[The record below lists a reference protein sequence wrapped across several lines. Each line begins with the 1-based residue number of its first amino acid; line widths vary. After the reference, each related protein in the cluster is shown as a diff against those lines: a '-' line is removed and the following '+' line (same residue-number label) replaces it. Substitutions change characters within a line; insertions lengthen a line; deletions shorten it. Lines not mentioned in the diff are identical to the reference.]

1 MSKNQNNKD
10 YQKVYLNS
18 KLTLKKLKKKK
29 SINNTSYEKTP
40 KDDII
45 LLDSKDDIVLLED
58 KNYIY
63 EDKNT
68 ISENDTKI
76 DYSEY
81 DYKIKI
87 YPSILYKKE
96 SYINYPFYKHKE

>member
-1 MSKNQNNKD
+1 MSKNQNNKN
-10 YQKVYLNS
+10 YQKIYLNS

-29 SINNTSYEKTP
+29 SSSNISYEQTP
-40 KDDII
+40 KNDII

-58 KNYIY
+58 KNSIY
-63 EDKNT
+63 KN
-68 ISENDTKI
+68 DAKI

-81 DYKIKI
+81 DAKIKI